1 MEGLRH
7 PLTQE
12 NELIGRVC
20 RHKHRSY
27 HKVKNPLTGSLLKR
41 QISRA
46 YYCINHNCFDLTK
59 WFIAETG
66 MKPRDFIDKRENKMT
81 RVRRCR
87 YPNCHEFAFIP
98 NHYCKKHIAHEKEL
112 RERNEHYRLNHKQS
126 KQSRWHYNHI
136 TRYHNP
142 VKAKQNR
149 FYHTK
154 QWETM
159 RIIVLK
165 RDYHLCQYCKAKG
178 QLTEGNIVD
187 HILPVERY
195 PEHMK
200 DLKNLVTCCS
210 RCHYWKTRFEEQY
223 YGTGLH
229 GKPTGNPPI
238 TDVKLIATLSQKLAS
253 ERHRTSSYNHF

>member
-1 MEGLRH
+1 M
-7 PLTQE
+7 P
-12 NELIGRVC
+12 
-20 RHKHRSY
+20 
-27 HKVKNPLTGSLLKR
+27 
-41 QISRA
+41 
-46 YYCINHNCFDLTK
+46 
-59 WFIAETG
+59 
-66 MKPRDFIDKRENKMT
+66 
-81 RVRRCR
+81 RVRRCHFAG
-87 YPNCHEFAFIP
+87 CHAFAIYP
-98 NHYCKKHIAHEKEL
+98 NHYCKKHIKYEKEL

-142 VKAKQNR
+142 AKAKQNR

-178 QLTEGNIVD
+178 QLTEGNVVD
-187 HILPVERY
+187 HVLPVERY
-195 PEHMK
+195 PKHMK

-210 RCHYWKTRFEEQY
+210 HCHYWKTRFEEQY

-238 TDVKLIATLSQKLAS
+238 TDVKLIANLSQKLRNKH
-253 ERHRTSSYNHF
+253 ELENK